1 MRASFELYLDYY
13 MTVNRRDLSWALC
26 RPVTMTTSMKAATVR
41 EVFTGLPNTSLGQGP
56 VIWEIELADPSGT
69 FGAVE
74 WEAGG

>member
-1 MRASFELYLDYY
+1 MI
-13 MTVNRRDLSWALC
+13 V
-26 RPVTMTTSMKAATVR
+26 TTSVKAATVR

-56 VIWEIELADPSGT
+56 VIWGTELADPRGT